1 MPARPGYPDQVSR
14 AVVSPS
20 RLTTPQWPT
29 FAPPLTDS
37 AADDRRVKRRIG
49 PDLLEKSG
57 AIESRVG
64 KLRHQDLE

>member
-1 MPARPGYPDQVSR
+1 
-14 AVVSPS
+14 
-20 RLTTPQWPT
+20 
-29 FAPPLTDS
+29 LTDS